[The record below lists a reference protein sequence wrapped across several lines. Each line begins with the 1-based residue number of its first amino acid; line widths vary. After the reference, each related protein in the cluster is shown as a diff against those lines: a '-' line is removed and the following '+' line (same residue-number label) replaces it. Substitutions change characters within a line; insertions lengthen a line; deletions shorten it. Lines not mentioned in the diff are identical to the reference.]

1 MEGLPTIVSVAHLE
15 EDHFLQTQAVLRE
28 MIEMQNT
35 ISIGQE
41 ATLERIDETV
51 EHVDGRFD
59 IVDGRF
65 DYVDG
70 RIDDLMKLNTVIAT
84 SVNANETRK
93 LKQDLKKCQE
103 TIGDLLRENSSLKLQ
118 KSELLREIRRLEK
131 LNEKNLSKLSMKY

>member
-1 MEGLPTIVSVAHLE
+1 ML
-15 EDHFLQTQAVLRE
+15 
-28 MIEMQNT
+28 EMQNT

-103 TIGDLLRENSSLKLQ
+103 TIGDLLRKNSSLKLQ

-131 LNEKNLSKLSMKY
+131 LNEKNLSKLSMKH